1 MEYDSFLPHRNMRRD
16 MERAKSGG
24 INVYQAELEEKAA
37 ILQELL
43 GNYNDGR
50 RKTFYML
57 AVYLLELQD
66 LKDAMDQISRET
78 SGGVMQENAKG
89 TQEKAKG
96 TVQGMAQEMTVK
108 EKAAAAAGCF
118 QSIAQEKGIVLKL
131 NKKPAKKKQE

>member
-1 MEYDSFLPHRNMRRD
+1 

-24 INVYQAELEEKAA
+24 IEAYQTELEEKEL

-43 GNYNDGR
+43 DNYNDGR

-66 LKDAMDQISRET
+66 LRDAMEQILRET
-78 SGGVMQENAKG
+78 SGRGTQEKAIGTQGKAKG
-89 TQEKAKG
+89 TQEKVKGTIQG
-96 TVQGMAQEMTVK
+96 TVQEMTLK

-118 QSIAQEKGIVLKL
+118 QAIAQEKGIVLKL
-131 NKKPAKKKQE
+131 NKKPAKKKTE